1 MEMIN
6 RDFTMEKQTHEDV
19 VSSRH
24 CDANGVVFISVN
36 GKRRRLDDVY
46 VINNVVNDT
55 KRKRIDDDDEI
66 VSYKKRRILD
76 IDEVDYEM
84 VEAETRVER
93 ARMMADAEE
102 KMQQQIKHQKQI
114 IQLQNQYIKKQNSQK
129 QNSQKQQDQNI
140 QKQKQKQQQQ
150 RLKYKLKK
158 QQQIQNA
165 EWLRIQNKRRE
176 DAREKADYDD
186 FIREKKRQQ
195 MVAYANV
202 CAESE
207 EFLAE
212 QKRKRQILKV
222 FENANADDVICEQK
236 RRRIIADRVADMK
249 DFMYINQK

>member
-6 RDFTMEKQTHEDV
+6 RNFTMGQTQGDV

-36 GKRRRLDDVY
+36 GKRRRIDDVY

-55 KRKRIDDDDEI
+55 KRKRIDDDEI

-102 KMQQQIKHQKQI
+102 KIQQQIKHQSQI
-114 IQLQNQYIKKQNSQK
+114 IQLQNQYIKKQNLQK
-129 QNSQKQQDQNI
+129 QNL
-140 QKQKQKQQQQ
+140 QKQQQQ

-207 EFLAE
+207 EFMSE

-222 FENANADDVICEQK
+222 FENANAYDVICEQK
-236 RRRIIADRVADMK
+236 RRRVIADRVSDMK

>member
-6 RDFTMEKQTHEDV
+6 RDFTMEKQTQEDV

-36 GKRRRLDDVY
+36 GKRRRIDDVY

-55 KRKRIDDDDEI
+55 KRKRIDDDEI

-102 KMQQQIKHQKQI
+102 KIQQQIKHQSQI
-114 IQLQNQYIKKQNSQK
+114 IQLQNQYIKKQNLQK
-129 QNSQKQQDQNI
+129 QNLQKQNL
-140 QKQKQKQQQQ
+140 QKQQQQ

-207 EFLAE
+207 EFMSE

-222 FENANADDVICEQK
+222 FENANAYDVICEQK
-236 RRRIIADRVADMK
+236 RRRVIADRVSDMK

>member
-46 VINNVVNDT
+46 VINVNNVNDT

-140 QKQKQKQQQQ
+140 QKQKQQQQ

-222 FENANADDVICEQK
+222 FENSNADDVICEQK

>member
-46 VINNVVNDT
+46 VINVNNVNDT

-129 QNSQKQQDQNI
+129 QQDQNI
-140 QKQKQKQQQQ
+140 QKQKQQQQ

-222 FENANADDVICEQK
+222 FENSNADDVICEQK

>member
-6 RDFTMEKQTHEDV
+6 RDFTMEKQTQEDV

-24 CDANGVVFISVN
+24 CDANGVVFISIN

-46 VINNVVNDT
+46 VINDT
-55 KRKRIDDDDEI
+55 KRKRIDDDEI

-102 KMQQQIKHQKQI
+102 KIQQKIKHQSQI
-114 IQLQNQYIKKQNSQK
+114 IQLQNQYIKKQNQK
-129 QNSQKQQDQNI
+129 QNLQQQQQNI
-140 QKQKQKQQQQ
+140 QKQQQQ

-207 EFLAE
+207 EFRSE

-222 FENANADDVICEQK
+222 FENANAYDVICEQK
-236 RRRIIADRVADMK
+236 RRRVIADRVSDMR
-249 DFMYINQK
+249 DFMYINQKC

>member
-6 RDFTMEKQTHEDV
+6 RDFTMEKQTQEDV

-36 GKRRRLDDVY
+36 GKRRRIDDVY

-55 KRKRIDDDDEI
+55 KRKRIDDDEI

-102 KMQQQIKHQKQI
+102 KIQQKIKHQSQI
-114 IQLQNQYIKKQNSQK
+114 IQLQNQYIKKQNQK
-129 QNSQKQQDQNI
+129 QNLQQQQQNI
-140 QKQKQKQQQQ
+140 QKQKQQQQ

-207 EFLAE
+207 EFRSE

-222 FENANADDVICEQK
+222 FENANAYDVICEQK
-236 RRRIIADRVADMK
+236 RRRVIADRVSDMK

>member
-46 VINNVVNDT
+46 VINVNNVNDT

-129 QNSQKQQDQNI
+129 QQDQNI
-140 QKQKQKQQQQ
+140 QKQQQQ

-222 FENANADDVICEQK
+222 FENSNADDVICEQK